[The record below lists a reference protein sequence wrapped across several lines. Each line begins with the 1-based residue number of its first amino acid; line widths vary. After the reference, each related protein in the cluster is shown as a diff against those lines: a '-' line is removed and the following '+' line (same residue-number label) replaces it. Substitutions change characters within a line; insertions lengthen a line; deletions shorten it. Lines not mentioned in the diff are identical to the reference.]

1 MTKTPQGQERR
12 FFSAESLEIR
22 EEDGKPR
29 VFLGHAAVFG
39 RRSLDLGG
47 FFEVIRPGAFKRAL
61 SEKQDVRALID
72 HESSKILGRST
83 AGTLRLSEDERG
95 LRVEVD
101 YADTSYARDL
111 AVSMKRGDITQM
123 SFGFR
128 MKKDEWRKEDGHD
141 VRELIDVDLSDVSFV
156 TYPAY
161 PDTSAALRSRR
172 DWQSRAK
179 RVGLR
184 LKLAQK

>member
-1 MTKTPQGQERR
+1 MTQPVEKR
-12 FFSAESLEIR
+12 FFQAEDLEIR

-29 VFLGHAAVFG
+29 VFSGYAAVFQ

-47 FFEVIRPGAFKRAL
+47 FFEVIRPGAFARAL
-61 SEKQDVRALID
+61 SERQDVRALID

-101 YADTSYARDL
+101 APDTSYARDL
-111 AVSMKRGDITQM
+111 AESLRRKDITQM

-128 MKKDEWRKEDGHD
+128 MKRDEWRKEDGHD
-141 VRELIDVDLSDVSFV
+141 VRELIDVDLADVSFV

-161 PDTSAALRSRR
+161 PDTTAALRSRR

-179 RVGLR
+179 RVALR
-184 LKLAQK
+184 LRLAGK